1 MQGSCAIVCQRLR
14 LAEQAGTASMAYYTD
29 LFIAETWEAF
39 RAQYAIVRGAIALG
53 CKHDD
58 RL

>member
-1 MQGSCAIVCQRLR
+1 
-14 LAEQAGTASMAYYTD
+14 MAYYTD